1 MECAFHTKFKKWVP
15 MRVVNNDNKVVHI
28 SKLCNDN
35 MNEPSQNHHQH
46 YNQNNHQ
53 NNPHRH
59 PQNNYENK
67 HQNNRNPGQYVRQN
81 QGQPMPEKRLY
92 DHQHNRNQ
100 RPYYTKSN
108 F

>member
-1 MECAFHTKFKKWVP
+1 MECVFHTKFKKWVP

-35 MNEPSQNHHQH
+35 MNEPSQNN
-46 YNQNNHQ
+46 YQNNQH
-53 NNPHRH
+53 NNHHRNQH
-59 PQNNYENK
+59 NNYENK
-67 HQNNRNPGQYVRQN
+67 TQINRNPGQYVRQN
-81 QGQPMPEKRLY
+81 QGQSMPEKRLY